1 METML
6 SNIYEEK
13 EVLLKI
19 LKEFRERNSKVI
31 DELGKKDIKRVLI
44 LATGSSMNAAQT
56 TKYFLEDILDCFIE
70 IKEPFNFYN
79 YEKIDNDFAL

>member
-19 LKEFRERNSKVI
+19 LKEFREKNSKVI
-31 DELGKKDIKRVLI
+31 DELGKKD
-44 LATGSSMNAAQT
+44 
-56 TKYFLEDILDCFIE
+56 
-70 IKEPFNFYN
+70 
-79 YEKIDNDFAL
+79 